1 MEQIREYTLIEDKK
15 VKRIFNIMIF
25 ILFVSICAFGSFE
38 LLKIQIYNQHKDDLN
53 FLHIVLKI
61 IIILYMS
68 IFIHEL
74 GHLVIA
80 RIYKYDLKFFC
91 AGPFFILKDKGK
103 LKFKIKITA
112 FLFGGATGID
122 LQASVKSEEDFI
134 KLKKEFKSF
143 LLGGC
148 IFNGLF
154 AIIGT
159 FLMLNNTTIDV
170 GFIIVLIN
178 ILSIIGCI
186 FPLGDIEKI
195 IILNKNSEHIFLF
208 MQNDL
213 SINYAVNDFYREK
226 IVDFVNI
233 RLMAGQYNYDV
244 LTCMLSLIEYNI
256 VHHKPQP
263 EEFNRFLYWLIHNHE
278 TLKSQHKFLIRHKIN
293 SIITRIID
301 FRLLP
306 EDLIEGKKVKVM
318 RTIKEARN
326 SAYIEFEEYRKNK
339 NILESKRV
347 FQEKSTYIKKKN
359 TKISTKKHII
369 IDNVISIAIGLVLYI
384 IIIFINPSINEVNS
398 IIDILIFA
406 VCFVI
411 GDMIYKT
418 IKKYIKRE

>member
-1 MEQIREYTLIEDKK
+1 MEQIREYILIEDKK
-15 VKRIFNIMIF
+15 VKRISNIMIF
-25 ILFVSICAFGSFE
+25 ILFFIICAFGSFE
-38 LLKIQIYNQHKDDLN
+38 LLNIQIYNQHKDDLN

-61 IIILYMS
+61 IIILYIS
-68 IFIHEL
+68 ILIHEL

-80 RIYKYDLKFFC
+80 RICKYDLKFFC

-103 LKFKIKITA
+103 LKFKIKITT

-154 AIIGT
+154 AIIGI
-159 FLMLNNTTIDV
+159 FLMLNSTTIDV

-213 SINYAVNDFYREK
+213 LINSEVNDFYRKK
-226 IVDFVNI
+226 IVDFVNKKLI
-233 RLMAGQYNYDV
+233 AGQYNYDV

-256 VHHKPQP
+256 VHNKPQS
-263 EEFNRFLYWLIHNHE
+263 EEFNSFLYWLIRNHE
-278 TLKSQHKFLIRHKIN
+278 TIKSQHKFLIRHKIN

-301 FRLLP
+301 SRLLP
-306 EDLIEGKKVKVM
+306 EDLIEGKKVKVT
-318 RTIKEARN
+318 RRIKEAQN
-326 SAYIEFEEYRKNK
+326 SVYIEFEEYRKNK
-339 NILESKRV
+339 SFLESERV
-347 FQEKSTYIKKKN
+347 FKEKSTYIKKKD
-359 TKISTKKHII
+359 TKISTKKHMI
-369 IDNVISIAIGLVLYI
+369 IDNAISTATGLFLYI
-384 IIIFINPSINEVNS
+384 IIIFINPSIDEVNS
-398 IIDILIFA
+398 ITDILIFA
-406 VCFVI
+406 VCFVM
-411 GDMIYKT
+411 GDMLYKT
-418 IKKYIKRE
+418 IKKYINRE